1 MLLYVLN
8 SIILYRCPV
17 FSKERALYLASLGPN
32 YTNLADC
39 ILNTVKP
46 DFAPLIASGAL
57 NGVREVKYGEILNY
71 IKADNFMLYI

>member
-1 MLLYVLN
+1 MIV
-8 SIILYRCPV
+8 IPRCPV
-17 FSKERALYLASLGPN
+17 FTKERALYLASLGPN

-57 NGVREVKYGEILNY
+57 NDDIRDVKYGSSNNTQY
-71 IKADNFMLYI
+71 YYTKHKY